1 MMWDVSAQTDA
12 VEAAAADLYGL
23 PPDEFTAARNA
34 RAKQVRAGGD
44 KDAAAAIAKLAKP
57 NMVAWLANQLVR
69 EHSDELGPL
78 LEVGDA
84 MREATAAL
92 NADHLRQLSRQQRQ
106 IVQGLVQQ
114 ARELARA
121 AGQAVSDGTARGLE
135 ETLHAALAD
144 EHAAQELSKGTLS
157 AGLSRSGFPGMESGT
172 ELGSWAA
179 APRAAPGATPAAGT
193 RARQAAT
200 SAAGS
205 RARRKPESPE
215 EAAERA
221 EQAAVAAR
229 REKADRARG
238 DEAAARSNAE
248 SARQALDQART
259 ALADAERAAD
269 EAASDVERLQ
279 SELGAAMQ
287 AQSAAAGAKRKARRE
302 VDVADRIARQSE
314 RRLRDA
320 AARLAE
326 LQD

>member
-1 MMWDVSAQTDA
+1 MMWDVSAQTDT
-12 VEAAAADLYGL
+12 VEAAAAELYGL
-23 PPDEFTAARNA
+23 PPDEFTAARNT
-34 RAKQVRAGGD
+34 RAKQARADGD
-44 KDAAAAIAKLAKP
+44 KDAAAAIAKLPKP
-57 NMVAWLANQLVR
+57 NLVAWLANQLVR
-69 EHSDELGPL
+69 EHGDELGPL
-78 LEVGDA
+78 LEVGAA

-92 NADHLRQLSRQQRQ
+92 NADQLRQLSRQQRQ

-121 AGQAVSDGTARGLE
+121 AGHPVSDGTARGLE

-144 EHAAQELSKGTLS
+144 ERAAEELSKGTLS
-157 AGLSRSGFPGMESGT
+157 AGLSRSGFPGMESGADP
-172 ELGSWAA
+172 GSWTAA
-179 APRAAPGATPAAGT
+179 PATAPRAATAPRTTKAAGT
-193 RARQAAT
+193 RAK
-200 SAAGS
+200 
-205 RARRKPESPE
+205 RAPESPE

-221 EQAAVAAR
+221 EQAAAAAR

-238 DEAAARSNAE
+238 DETAARSDAE

-269 EAASDVERLQ
+269 DAASDVDRLQ
-279 SELGAAMQ
+279 AELGAAMQ

>member
-12 VEAAAADLYGL
+12 VEAAAADLYGM

-34 RAKQVRAGGD
+34 RAKQVRTDGD

-57 NMVAWLANQLVR
+57 NVVAWLANQLVR
-69 EHSDELGPL
+69 EHRDELGPL
-78 LEVGDA
+78 LEVGAA

-92 NADHLRQLSRQQRQ
+92 NADQLRQLSRQQRQ

-144 EHAAQELSKGTLS
+144 ERAAEELSKGTLS
-157 AGLSRSGFPGMESGT
+157 AGLSRSGFPGMESGADP
-172 ELGSWAA
+172 GPWIAA
-179 APRAAPGATPAAGT
+179 PARATPSRAATAPRAAAAAGT
-193 RARQAAT
+193 RAK
-200 SAAGS
+200 
-205 RARRKPESPE
+205 RAPESPE
-215 EAAERA
+215 EAAQRA
-221 EQAAVAAR
+221 EQAAAAAR

-238 DEAAARSNAE
+238 DEAAARSEAE
-248 SARQALDQART
+248 SARQALHQART

-269 EAASDVERLQ
+269 DAAGDVERLQ